1 MFNIENHR
9 EIVEVQTVQDP
20 ALGIMKWGRVNAFPQ
35 TLINIINQSPLA
47 KPAVERTTK
56 FYIGNGFE
64 QEDFSIS
71 KLGLTLGDLYKTNSL
86 DFSYFRAL
94 AIHVNYN
101 MKAEITSAIP
111 MRVADLRFK
120 EFDELNY
127 SSKLGYHSNFGLNS
141 EIVKTISD
149 HPANGKIK
157 WFDRFNPDPEI
168 VKEQIAK
175 AGGIKKY
182 NGQILYFSETG
193 HSSYPIPQL
202 QPPINFVLADVENSI
217 LVRKET
223 STGFINTYL
232 LKTSLPSDDENLIE
246 LEGSIVQSQGAR
258 GSGKVITFAG
268 LPAEDVNSTILE
280 EVGGRGTAKAI
291 IDSATATYEL
301 CEKVINGAYLIPP
314 ILAGADQNTGFS
326 SEDLKDAYFVFNA
339 ITQGGRSII
348 EKQINRVMKH
358 FKGYDEGPVK
368 VSKLKLDVEQVNEAT
383 VEPQIG
389 ENV

>member
-141 EIVKTISD
+141 EVVKTISD
-149 HPANGKIK
+149 HPTNGKIK
-157 WFDRFNPDPEI
+157 WFDRFN
-168 VKEQIAK
+168 
-175 AGGIKKY
+175 
-182 NGQILYFSETG
+182 YF
-193 HSSYPIPQL
+193 
-202 QPPINFVLADVENSI
+202 
-217 LVRKET
+217 
-223 STGFINTYL
+223 
-232 LKTSLPSDDENLIE
+232 
-246 LEGSIVQSQGAR
+246 
-258 GSGKVITFAG
+258 
-268 LPAEDVNSTILE
+268 
-280 EVGGRGTAKAI
+280 
-291 IDSATATYEL
+291 
-301 CEKVINGAYLIPP
+301 
-314 ILAGADQNTGFS
+314 
-326 SEDLKDAYFVFNA
+326 
-339 ITQGGRSII
+339 RS
-348 EKQINRVMKH
+348 
-358 FKGYDEGPVK
+358 FF
-368 VSKLKLDVEQVNEAT
+368 
-383 VEPQIG
+383 
-389 ENV
+389 